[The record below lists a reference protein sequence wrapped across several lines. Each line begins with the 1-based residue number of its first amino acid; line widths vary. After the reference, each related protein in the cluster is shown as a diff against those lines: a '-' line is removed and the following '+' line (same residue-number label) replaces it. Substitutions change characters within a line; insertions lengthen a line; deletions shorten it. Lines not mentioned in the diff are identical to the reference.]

1 MGLLDISKKFKSDI
15 FINLIKFREEVIN
28 GEKEIDKIFN
38 IFQILLM
45 FVDMIDYFL
54 FLLWNTV
61 EILFY

>member
-28 GEKEIDKIFN
+28 GKKEIDKIFN
-38 IFQILLM
+38 IFGILLM